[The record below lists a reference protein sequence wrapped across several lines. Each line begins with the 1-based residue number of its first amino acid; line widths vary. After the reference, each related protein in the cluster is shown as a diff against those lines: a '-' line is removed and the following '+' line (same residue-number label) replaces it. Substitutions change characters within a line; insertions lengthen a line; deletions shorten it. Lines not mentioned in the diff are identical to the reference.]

1 MSIQKIAIIVISAL
15 LLVFA
20 IGGGRK
26 ALKKRRADI

>member
-1 MSIQKIAIIVISAL
+1 MSIQKIVVFIISAL

-26 ALKKRRADI
+26 ALKKRRTDI

>member
-1 MSIQKIAIIVISAL
+1 MSIQKIVIAIVSAL

-26 ALKKRRADI
+26 ALKKRRTGI